1 MDLLEFQK
9 TWGDYESLR
18 VIQSRDVQKDIQK
31 GYVVALYGKKNA
43 PYRMARVGRIYES
56 PFGEIVFASRF
67 LKAHPELKNV
77 VVVREKTDPREFV
90 YSFHDKSEYSKKQSS
105 SATISVLRKGG
116 AASHSKDVNA
126 PNSRRQCLRGSSMVL
141 GEKLPT
147 FGTLEPGPRYAAQRQ
162 AFVAG
167 EGKPHLS
174 GVLNAH
180 VNQQY
185 DIPVNK
191 IAAVSERQEE
201 AENLYRTTDPRDYNQ
216 NAKDIYAIEN
226 MDTLPASPGYRDDS
240 ALDHAEPWRRNNVYQ
255 DSYASN
261 KEDNPR
267 GGNFNRDTQLATQA
281 DPFYA
286 NDNCSKGVYAENDS
300 RGQKLDPYDTDKAS
314 TRNYERMKQQYDK
327 AQGKDLYRLGMEN
340 IALPDDC
347 PPPFDFGSRDF
358 LNLSSSE
365 QVEVLKQAVIMRE
378 AALCRYIN
386 KLQCL
391 KDIFDK

>member
-1 MDLLEFQK
+1 
-9 TWGDYESLR
+9 
-18 VIQSRDVQKDIQK
+18 
-31 GYVVALYGKKNA
+31 
-43 PYRMARVGRIYES
+43 
-56 PFGEIVFASRF
+56 
-67 LKAHPELKNV
+67 
-77 VVVREKTDPREFV
+77 
-90 YSFHDKSEYSKKQSS
+90 
-105 SATISVLRKGG
+105 
-116 AASHSKDVNA
+116 
-126 PNSRRQCLRGSSMVL
+126 MVL

-162 AFVAG
+162 EFVAG
-167 EGKPHLS
+167 EGQPHLS

-191 IAAVSERQEE
+191 IAAVSEQQEE

-226 MDTLPASPGYRDDS
+226 TDTLPASHGYRDDS
-240 ALDHAEPWRRNNVYQ
+240 AFDRADPWRRNNVYQ
-255 DSYASN
+255 DTYASN
-261 KEDNPR
+261 KEDTTR
-267 GGNFNRDTQLATQA
+267 GGNFNRDTQLATQD
-281 DPFYA
+281 DPVYA
-286 NDNCSKGVYAENDS
+286 KDNSSKGVYAERDS
-300 RGQKLDPYDTDKAS
+300 RGQRLDPYDTDKAS
-314 TRNYERMKQQYDK
+314 TRNYERMTQQYDK

-347 PPPFDFGSRDF
+347 PPPFDFDSRDF
-358 LNLSSSE
+358 LKLSSSE